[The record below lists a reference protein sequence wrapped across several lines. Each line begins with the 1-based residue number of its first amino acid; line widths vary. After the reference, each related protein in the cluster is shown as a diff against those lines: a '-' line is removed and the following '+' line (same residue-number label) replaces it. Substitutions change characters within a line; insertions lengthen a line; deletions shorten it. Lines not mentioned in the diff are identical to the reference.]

1 MKSGSV
7 KVLSVLILI
16 LAIIIGGYLTFSL
29 VLASIGIEIISMGVF
44 VFFILQ
50 ALAAIMENLENINYN
65 TKRLVDM
72 QSAAAHAPESSGRT
86 ASSQNVRNVGNT
98 WTCPECGTVNHI
110 TVRNCKGCG
119 RDK

>member
-98 WTCPECGTVNHI
+98 WTCPECGTVNPI